1 MSESGAY
8 RRRVMVPKPAI
19 IDFTVITPA
28 SGEEPPGLYLHIPFC
43 KSRCAYCSFNSYACQ
58 SPPAAYLA
66 ALSRQIRYWAGQQ
79 WCRERTFATL
89 FIGGGTPTIYGGS
102 DLAGLVRLCLESF
115 NFAAEAEITVEANPN
130 TVNEQGLTVLRR
142 GGVNRLSLGVQAFSD
157 RLLVGLGRSHTLAE
171 ADAAITAAR
180 RAGFA
185 NINLDLMYGLPGQ
198 SSAAWQDSLAQALAH
213 APEHLACYELTIEEE
228 TPFARLVDK
237 GELSLPAEDE
247 ALAMADLTHAL
258 LAQAGLQRYEI
269 SNYARPGFQCRH
281 NLNYWRNG
289 AYLGLGAGAVS
300 CLSGFRVSMVREPE
314 PFVELVQRGELPL
327 DEAEC
332 LPLAARFRESV
343 VMGLRM
349 LDGISFARLQRQFG
363 LTPPGYY
370 GKILEELH
378 QQGLVAVSQ
387 DNLRLT
393 KAGLPVAN
401 QVLARLV

>member
-1 MSESGAY
+1 
-8 RRRVMVPKPAI
+8 MVPNPTI
-19 IDFTVITPA
+19 IPG
-28 SGEEPPGLYLHIPFC
+28 SGEEQPGLYLHIPFC

-66 ALSRQIRYWAGQQ
+66 ALASQIRYWAGQQ

-89 FIGGGTPTIYGGS
+89 FIGGGTPTIYDGS
-102 DLAGLVRLCLESF
+102 ELADLVRLCRTSF
-115 NFAAEAEITVEANPN
+115 TFTEDAEITVEGNPN
-130 TVNEQGLTVLRR
+130 TVSEQALSALRR
-142 GGVNRLSLGVQAFSD
+142 AGVNRLSLGVQAFSD
-157 RLLVGLGRSHTLAE
+157 RLLAGLGRSHTTTE
-171 ADAAITAAR
+171 ACTAIAAAR
-180 RAGFA
+180 RAGFT

-198 SSAAWQDSLAQALAH
+198 SAADWQDSLAQALAH
-213 APEHLACYELTIEEE
+213 APEHLACYELTIEDG
-228 TPFARLVDK
+228 TPFAHLVDK
-237 GELSLPAEDE
+237 GELSLPGEEE
-247 ALAMADLTHAL
+247 ALAMAELAHAF

-269 SNYARPGFQCRH
+269 SNYARPGRECRH

-300 CLSGFRVSMVREPE
+300 CLSGFRFSTVQEPE
-314 PFVELVQRGELPL
+314 AFAGLVEAGELPL
-327 DEAEC
+327 TEGEC

-349 LDGISFARLQRQFG
+349 IQGVSFARLHRQFG

-370 GKILEELH
+370 GKILEDLQ
-378 QQGLVAVSQ
+378 QQGLVAVSK
-387 DNLRLT
+387 DSLRLT

>member
-1 MSESGAY
+1 M
-8 RRRVMVPKPAI
+8 PKPVTT
-19 IDFTVITPA
+19 DFTAITPG

-58 SPPAAYLA
+58 SPPAAYLV
-66 ALSRQIRYWAGQQ
+66 ALVSQVRHWANQQ
-79 WCRERTFATL
+79 WCQERTFATL

-115 NFAAEAEITVEANPN
+115 NFAEDVEITVEANPN
-130 TVNEQGLTVLRR
+130 TVSEQALTALRR

-157 RLLVGLGRSHTLAE
+157 RLLAGLGRSHTVAE
-171 ADAAITAAR
+171 ADAAIAAAR
-180 RAGFA
+180 QAGFA

-198 SSAAWQDSLAQALAH
+198 SVADWQDSLVQALAH

-228 TPFARLVDK
+228 TPFARLVDQ
-237 GELSLPAEDE
+237 GGLTLPAEDE
-247 ALAMADLTHAL
+247 ALAMADLTHEL
-258 LAQAGLQRYEI
+258 LSQAGLQRYEI
-269 SNYARPGFQCRH
+269 SNYARPGLQCRH

-300 CLSGFRVSMVREPE
+300 CLSGFRFSTVREPE
-314 PFVELVQRGELPL
+314 AFTGLVQRGELPL

-332 LPLAARFRESV
+332 LPLVARFRESV

-349 LDGISFARLQRQFG
+349 LDGVSFARLQRQFG

-378 QQGLVAVSQ
+378 QQGLVAVTQ
-387 DNLRLT
+387 DSLHLT
-393 KAGLPVAN
+393 KEGLPVAN